1 TTGRRSLPSP
11 TTGQASAL
19 AMRPVCSTPS
29 IGPTLAAAGIVAALV
44 WGCPSWRPLWV
55 HMAGGGRGGGPKGE
69 GRPSGAGSHW
79 LPPHY
84 AGASQQTPQHPLGP
98 PGGVERSGHTCAS
111 QL

>member
-55 HMAGGGRGGGPKGE
+55 HMAGGGRRGGPKGA
-69 GRPSGAGSHW
+69 GGPSGGGSPP
-79 LPPHY
+79 LSPPVPPPSPRTPPH
-84 AGASQQTPQHPLGP
+84 P
-98 PGGVERSGHTCAS
+98 PPPPPPH
-111 QL
+111 